1 MLSFRGKIE
10 FSKKRTG
17 KCLAVRSSS
26 FFMPFLRL
34 DKSITLP
41 VSQVNDRADFYW
53 NVRTVSALSKHSETP
68 IYRDKQPIFAR
79 FGTRLLRGGRST
91 PPLTPL
97 TPLARPTVNSPLQSL
112 PLSTFRCSGRAGAY
126 APRRGRALS
135 RVVDGRA
142 SRAGLKA
149 HAFAFRGLIYAETLN
164 AGQPIVSPID
174 DLFRSIERLFKFRP
188 ASPC

>member
-135 RVVDGRA
+135 RVVGWLAPLALVRDSCLCLSWADLCRDSQCRTANRQPDRRSVPPVRA
-142 SRAGLKA
+142 
-149 HAFAFRGLIYAETLN
+149 T
-164 AGQPIVSPID
+164 V
-174 DLFRSIERLFKFRP
+174 
-188 ASPC
+188 